1 MSEQHPIP
9 EQRLFDYYDGR
20 LGESE
25 RNEVKSW
32 IEASEENR
40 RTARCIYS
48 LLLATDTNRM
58 RQITNTEEAL
68 RKVKGRKIVQRRKV
82 AWWQW
87 AQRAAAVLFLPLA
100 LLAAWQHS
108 LLDGREPV
116 AGLLEVRT
124 NPGTTTCLTLP
135 DSTRVWLNSSTVL
148 SYPSRFGDGTRDVRL
163 SGEAYFE
170 VSKDPARRFVVHTPQ
185 ESAIEVYGT
194 SFNVEAYAD
203 APYITTTLTE
213 GKVGFR
219 YRHGMDTRRADLAPG
234 EKLVY
239 DVAARDVSLHKT
251 NGLSE
256 SCWKDGLIIFDNTP
270 LREVSLHKTNGLS
283 ESCWKDGLIIF
294 DNTPLR
300 EALHMLGKRFD
311 VDFTVTNPKLDNDR
325 FTGTFGTQRLERILQ
340 YFEISSHIHWRYADD
355 PAPGQGRANIEIY

>member
-1 MSEQHPIP
+1 MYEKASRQAMSEQQPMP
-9 EQRLFDYYDGR
+9 EQRLFDCYDGR

-32 IEASEENR
+32 TEASGENR
-40 RTARCIYS
+40 RTARRIYS
-48 LLLATDTNRM
+48 ILLASDTDRM
-58 RQITNTEEAL
+58 RKTVDTEEAL
-68 RKVKGRKIVQRRKV
+68 RKVKGRKIAQKRKV

-87 AQRAAAVLFLPLA
+87 TQRTAAVLFLPLA
-100 LLAAWQHS
+100 LLAAWQHC

-148 SYPSRFGDGTRDVRL
+148 SYPARFGDGTRDVRL

-219 YRHGMDTRRADLAPG
+219 YRHGTDTRRAGLDPG

-239 DVAARDVSLHKT
+239 DVAAQD
-251 NGLSE
+251 
-256 SCWKDGLIIFDNTP
+256 
-270 LREVSLHKTNGLS
+270 VSLHKTNGLS

>member
-40 RTARCIYS
+40 RTARRIYS

-58 RQITNTEEAL
+58 RQITNMEEAL

-100 LLAAWQHS
+100 LLTAWQHC

-148 SYPSRFGDGTRDVRL
+148 SYPARFGDGTRDVRL

-203 APYITTTLTE
+203 DPYITTTLTE

-219 YRHGMDTRRADLAPG
+219 YRHGTDTRRADLAPG

-239 DVAARDVSLHKT
+239 DVAAQD
-251 NGLSE
+251 
-256 SCWKDGLIIFDNTP
+256 
-270 LREVSLHKTNGLS
+270 VSLHKTNGLS

>member
-1 MSEQHPIP
+1 MATQPP
-9 EQRLFDYYDGR
+9 GQPGADGR
-20 LGESE
+20 
-25 RNEVKSW
+25 
-32 IEASEENR
+32 
-40 RTARCIYS
+40 TAGGPHQSRHDYPP
-48 LLLATDTNRM
+48 D
-58 RQITNTEEAL
+58 
-68 RKVKGRKIVQRRKV
+68 
-82 AWWQW
+82 
-87 AQRAAAVLFLPLA
+87 AAG
-100 LLAAWQHS
+100 QH
-108 LLDGREPV
+108 
-116 AGLLEVRT
+116 T
-124 NPGTTTCLTLP
+124 
-135 DSTRVWLNSSTVL
+135 L
-148 SYPSRFGDGTRDVRL
+148 SYPARFGDGTRDVRL

-203 APYITTTLTE
+203 DPYITTTLTE

-219 YRHGMDTRRADLAPG
+219 YRHGTDTRRADLAPG

-239 DVAARDVSLHKT
+239 DVAAQD
-251 NGLSE
+251 
-256 SCWKDGLIIFDNTP
+256 
-270 LREVSLHKTNGLS
+270 VSLHKTNGLS

>member
-1 MSEQHPIP
+1 MSEQQPIP
-9 EQRLFDYYDGR
+9 EQRLFDCYDGQ

-32 IEASEENR
+32 TEASGENR
-40 RTARCIYS
+40 RTARHIYS
-48 LLLATDTNRM
+48 LLLATDTDRM
-58 RQITNTEEAL
+58 RKTVDTEEAL
-68 RKVKGRKIVQRRKV
+68 RKVKGRKIAQKRKV

-87 AQRAAAVLFLPLA
+87 TQRTAAVLFLPLA
-100 LLAAWQHS
+100 LLAAWQHC
-108 LLDGREPV
+108 LLNNREPM

-124 NPGTTTCLTLP
+124 NPGTTTRLTLP

-148 SYPSRFGDGTRDVRL
+148 SYPARFGDGTRDVRL

-170 VSKDPARRFVVHTPQ
+170 VSKEPAHRFVVHTPQ

-213 GKVGFR
+213 GKVGFC
-219 YRHGMDTRRADLAPG
+219 YRHGTDTRRAGLDPG

-239 DVAARDVSLHKT
+239 DVAAQDVSLHKT

-256 SCWKDGLIIFDNTP
+256 LSWKDGLVIFNNTP
-270 LREVSLHKTNGLS
+270 L
-283 ESCWKDGLIIF
+283 
-294 DNTPLR
+294 P
-300 EALHMLGKRFD
+300 EALHMLGKRFN
-311 VDFTVTNPKLDNDR
+311 VDFTVTDPALLDDR
-325 FTGTFGTQRLERILQ
+325 FTGTFDDQQLEQILRF
-340 YFEISSHIHWRYADD
+340 FEISTGIRWRHTDGTD
-355 PAPGQGRANIEIY
+355 PSTGKSKIEIY